1 MISEKYKFILIHVP
15 KTGGTSIEDTL
26 DLTGPRH
33 NTALQYREHFPDLW
47 ERFFSFG
54 FARNPW
60 DRVFSYYIYRR
71 QIRKL
76 EAESTLSFKQWLV
89 RSADYVKCGNIQ
101 ALNQEFAPVYGVGTI
116 VKNNPEAWR
125 VKFDN
130 SLHMLTDQDGKVI
143 VDFIGRFE
151 RLQKE
156 FDYVCERL
164 NMEKQILP
172 FSNKTEH
179 DPYWTYYDDDSAGI
193 VAKLFSKDIA
203 YFNYKFGE

>member
-1 MISEKYKFILIHVP
+1 MP

-26 DLTGPRH
+26 GLDGARH
-33 NTALQYREHFPDLW
+33 NTALQYREHFPDIW
-47 ERFFSFG
+47 EKYFTFG
-54 FARNPW
+54 IVRNPW

-71 QIRKL
+71 QIRQL
-76 EAESTLSFKQWLV
+76 EIEKSLSFKQWLIRCAEFV
-89 RSADYVKCGNIQ
+89 NAENQ
-101 ALNQEFAPVYGVGTI
+101 LALNKEFAPVYGVGTM

-130 SLHMLTDQDGKVI
+130 SLHMLTDQHGKVI

-151 RLQKE
+151 RLQE
-156 FDYVCERL
+156 AFDLVCERL
-164 NMEKQILP
+164 NIDKRTLP

-179 DPYWTYYDDDSAGI
+179 RPYWTYYDKECEQI
-193 VAKLFSKDIA
+193 VAELFHKDIT